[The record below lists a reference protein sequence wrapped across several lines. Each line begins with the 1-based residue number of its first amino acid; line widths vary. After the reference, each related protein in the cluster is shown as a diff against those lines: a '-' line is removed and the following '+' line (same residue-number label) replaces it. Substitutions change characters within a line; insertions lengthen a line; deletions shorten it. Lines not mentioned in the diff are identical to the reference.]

1 MKLIQ
6 TAVEK
11 DFFVEHGGK
20 LYQVNYLS
28 SDGQILGLLN
38 RDEWE
43 ITCEDHESLGIY
55 EFTDMKPKE
64 KAKVRKNQIL
74 ADKLIDFC
82 IKHFKDYTP
91 EI

>member
-1 MKLIQ
+1 MKLVQ
-6 TAVEK
+6 TVVEK

-20 LYQVNYLS
+20 LYYVNYLA
-28 SDGQILGLLN
+28 SDGHSLGLLN

-55 EFTDMKPKE
+55 EFSEINKKE
-64 KAKVRKNQIL
+64 KAEVRKNQIL

-82 IKHFKDYTP
+82 IKH
-91 EI
+91 